1 MTLTPATIRNA
12 AAREQLSRH
21 SSLIEK
27 VLEYHLSGAVTSE
40 LLLRGQSFE
49 LLRTDCDRDGYD
61 LVIEANGVIRHIQLK
76 GQVLGGAAREITAHV
91 NLATK
96 PSACIIWMT
105 YDPLTMRPV
114 SYRFFGNPPGEKIP
128 PLGDRIATHSRGK
141 KKQRPDHR
149 VIFAKRFEKIGGLEE
164 LVDRLFGK
172 PHPDMSAL
180 IDHMAALPEPTEPW
194 LAAVRTGRFDAIPE
208 NCDWESSAGL
218 AHLID
223 GYALLQQQGRGE
235 PDILADEALSVAGK
249 TGRWPGGARDL
260 WIALFLEHR
269 RWRFSDHHEPDA
281 AQRALL
287 DTLVRQL
294 QKALV
299 A

>member
-40 LLLRGQSFE
+40 LLLRDQPFE

-105 YDPLTMRPV
+105 YDPGTMRPL
-114 SYRFFGNPPGEKIP
+114 SYRFFGGGPGERIP
-128 PLGDRIATHSRGK
+128 PLGNQIATHSRGK

-149 VIFAKRFEKIGGLEE
+149 VISAKRFDRLASLDE
-164 LVDRLFGK
+164 LVDRLFGSK
-172 PHPDMSAL
+172 PSDIADL
-180 IDHMAALPEPTEPW
+180 INHMAELPEPAEQW
-194 LAAVRTGRFDAIPE
+194 LAAVRSGRFDAIPE

-223 GYALLQQQGRGE
+223 GYALLQHDGNG
-235 PDILADEALSVAGK
+235 DAGSSADAALAAATR
-249 TGRWPGGARDL
+249 TGRWQGSARDL
-260 WIALFLEHR
+260 WISLFLEHR
-269 RWRFSDHHEPDA
+269 RWRFADPQQPDA
-281 AQRALL
+281 GQRALL

-294 QKALV
+294 REALTP
-299 A
+299 

>member
-1 MTLTPATIRNA
+1 M
-12 AAREQLSRH
+12 
-21 SSLIEK
+21 
-27 VLEYHLSGAVTSE
+27 LEYHLSGAITSE
-40 LLLRGQSFE
+40 LLIRDQPFE

-61 LVIEANGVIRHIQLK
+61 LVIEANGIIRHIQLK
-76 GQVLGGAAREITAHV
+76 GQVLGGTAREVTAHV

-149 VIFAKRFEKIGGLEE
+149 VIFAKRFEKVADLEE
-164 LVDRLFGK
+164 LVDRLFGRR
-172 PHPDMSAL
+172 HPDVSAL
-180 IDHMAALPEPTEPW
+180 IDHMAAQPEPTEPW
-194 LAAVRTGRFDAIPE
+194 LAAVRTGRFNAIPE
-208 NCDWESSAGL
+208 DCDWESSAVL

-223 GYALLQQQGRGE
+223 GYALLEEQGREEAG
-235 PDILADEALSVAGK
+235 LFADEALSAAGK

-269 RWRFSDHHEPDA
+269 RWRFASPHEPDPG
-281 AQRALL
+281 QRTLL

-294 QKALV
+294 REALTS
-299 A
+299 

>member
-1 MTLTPATIRNA
+1 M
-12 AAREQLSRH
+12 
-21 SSLIEK
+21 
-27 VLEYHLSGAVTSE
+27 LEYHLSGAITSE
-40 LLLRGQSFE
+40 LLLRNLPFE

-61 LVIEANGVIRHIQLK
+61 LVIEANGIIRHIQLK
-76 GQVLGGAAREITAHV
+76 GQVLGGAAREVTAHV

-149 VIFAKRFEKIGGLEE
+149 VIFAKRFEKTSGLEE
-164 LVDRLFGK
+164 LVDRLFGTR
-172 PHPDMSAL
+172 HPDISAL
-180 IDHMAALPEPTEPW
+180 IDHMAALPEQAEPW
-194 LAAVRTGRFDAIPE
+194 LAAVRAGRFDAIPE
-208 NCDWESSAGL
+208 DCDWDSSAAL

-223 GYALLQQQGRGE
+223 GYALLKEQGRGE
-235 PDILADEALSVAGK
+235 TGLVAEEAHSVAGK
-249 TGRWPGGARDL
+249 TGRWPGGTCDL

-269 RWRFSDHHEPDA
+269 RWRSASPHEPDA
-281 AQRALL
+281 GQRALL
-287 DTLVRQL
+287 DILVRQL
-294 QKALV
+294 REALTP
-299 A
+299 